1 MLRDAL
7 KNNNKVSSIV
17 NEVFGVLCLS
27 SATLKFGLLGV
38 FFFFFFCCFCF
49 LLKPCFVL

>member
-38 FFFFFFCCFCF
+38 FFFCCFCF